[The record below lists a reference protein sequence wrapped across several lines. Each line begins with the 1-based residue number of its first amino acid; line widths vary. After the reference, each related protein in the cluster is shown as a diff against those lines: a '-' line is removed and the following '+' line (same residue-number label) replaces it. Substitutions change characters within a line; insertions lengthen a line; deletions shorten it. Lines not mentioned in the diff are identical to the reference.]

1 MVVNTLVYHPSVK
14 HYLSFVATTV
24 GRDKLLRTIQYFARF
39 YAWYLLR
46 TNATKAQIAPWD
58 VTKKQFGLTRKILR
72 VGKNVEHLK
81 AAVETAD
88 NPKPVD
94 AFLRYAGIGRQI
106 GYAGYLTFDSAAL
119 PDAAG
124 IKKWDKAKTVQAYG
138 YRFWAMGLVF
148 SISAQLYTLYQLKQR
163 EAKIDRKDGEGVIN
177 SKHIAR
183 ERAASQLQ
191 LISDLCD
198 LTVPSSALGW
208 AGFDDGF
215 VGLAGTLSSL
225 IGVYNQWKK
234 VTAKPASK

>member
-1 MVVNTLVYHPSVK
+1 MVADALAYHPTVA
-14 HYLSFVATTV
+14 HYLRFVATTV

-81 AAVETAD
+81 AAVVAAD
-88 NPKPVD
+88 TKSLD
-94 AFLRYAGIGRQI
+94 SFLRYAAIGRQI

-124 IKKWDKAKTVQAYG
+124 IRKWEKAKTLQAYG

-148 SISAQLYTLYQLKQR
+148 SITSQLYTLYHLKQR
-163 EAKIDRKDGEGVIN
+163 EAKIDRKDGEGVVE
-177 SKHIAR
+177 SKRI
-183 ERAASQLQ
+183 
-191 LISDLCD
+191 
-198 LTVPSSALGW
+198 
-208 AGFDDGF
+208 
-215 VGLAGTLSSL
+215 TL
-225 IGVYNQWKK
+225 
-234 VTAKPASK
+234 

>member
-1 MVVNTLVYHPSVK
+1 MVADALAYHPSVA
-14 HYLSFVATTV
+14 HYLRFVASTV

-46 TNATKAQIAPWD
+46 TNATKAEISPWD

-81 AAVETAD
+81 AAVVAAD
-88 NPKPVD
+88 TKSLD
-94 AFLRYAGIGRQI
+94 AFLRYAAIGRQI
-106 GYAGYLTFDSAAL
+106 GYAGYLTFDSAAM

-124 IKKWDKAKTVQAYG
+124 IKKWEGAKNLQAHG

-148 SISAQLYTLYQLKQR
+148 SIASQLYTQYKLKQR
-163 EAKIDRKDGEGVIN
+163 EARIDRKDGEGVVE
-177 SKHIAR
+177 SKRITL
-183 ERAASQLQ
+183 ERSASQLQ

-198 LTVPSSALGW
+198 LTVPASALGW
-208 AGFDDGF
+208 VGFDDGF

-225 IGVYNQWKK
+225 IGVYSQWKK
-234 VTAKPASK
+234 TA